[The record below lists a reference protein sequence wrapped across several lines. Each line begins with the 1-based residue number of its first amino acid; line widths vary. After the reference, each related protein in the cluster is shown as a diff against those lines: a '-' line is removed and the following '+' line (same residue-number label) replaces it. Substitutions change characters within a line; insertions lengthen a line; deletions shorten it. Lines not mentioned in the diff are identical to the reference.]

1 MKDVALASISRRFSG
16 VGIDRDDADHEND
29 GKSMPCCSKRVALP
43 LSSIVR
49 SVGLES
55 FSSRWRTTS
64 LKELTRSNKNFS
76 TDKASILGGLV
87 VLDRDRNGISKG
99 TCGMALIFSLLA
111 TVLVADGP
119 GMLLVGSVLAG
130 KEELIVF
137 RVSVVA
143 LSIAISSTPSEG
155 GTSDRK
161 NSGNVLAS
169 ESSGV
174 EADWFEMG

>member
-76 TDKASILGGLV
+76 TDTASILGGLV

-111 TVLVADGP
+111 TLADGP

-130 KEELIVF
+130 KEEFIVF